1 MKTGLH
7 LKDAVLA
14 HMPEEFNSLVR
25 QSNVSEGH
33 DMLSAPNLDA
43 HVFVRVLE
51 DRGAVNLDPEGCV
64 RRTELG
70 FLGELISGS
79 FARRLSAY
87 SCNPLDFW
95 YQLDLLHM
103 KAPEINKACTFA
115 LLWTLRHR
123 LSSWWGK

>member
-1 MKTGLH
+1 VKTGLH

-33 DMLSAPNLDA
+33 DMLSAPNLEA

-70 FLGELISGS
+70 FLGILYQGVLQGDYRHILVIHWISGTS
-79 FARRLSAY
+79 LTCY
-87 SCNPLDFW
+87 
-95 YQLDLLHM
+95 
-103 KAPEINKACTFA
+103 T
-115 LLWTLRHR
+115 
-123 LSSWWGK
+123 